1 VTPVAGGRGAFPGKG
16 VRPMAEMSREKI
28 AAVEESALD
37 QNHDIDIDDVIDYVH
52 KDLKRLPG
60 YMDLYRRYLRQRWD
74 VYDLDFAQDA
84 RDWTGRMTQE
94 ERDAFVAIS
103 SGFHHGERQV
113 EVELPVFMLGGSEE
127 SRIYMSS
134 QIEDEAR
141 HTVFFDRFYRE
152 VVGLPGESV
161 QEVLDASFEHVS
173 ETFVGPFGLLAY
185 QADELRADPDDLAAR
200 VRYGTTYFLWIEGV
214 LALSVMKIT
223 LSYCRDRGFLPGYYA
238 GFTAT
243 CRDEARHVQFGM
255 RFLREA
261 VQSDPRLLT
270 QVHETLR
277 TILTINGA
285 TSRRVMLEALGW
297 SAEEVR
303 RLMIRQLT
311 MKLTDVGI
319 GLPPDLQQMIAGIQP
334 ELAGG

>member
-1 VTPVAGGRGAFPGKG
+1 MP
-16 VRPMAEMSREKI
+16 EMSREKV
-28 AAVEESALD
+28 AAVEESALAQIGD
-37 QNHDIDIDDVIDYVH
+37 VDIDDVIGYVH

-60 YMDLYRRYLRQRWD
+60 YLDLYRRYLRQRWD
-74 VYDLDFAQDA
+74 VYDIDFTRDRQ
-84 RDWTGRMTQE
+84 DWTERMTAE
-94 ERDAFVAIS
+94 EREAFVAIS

-152 VVGLPGESV
+152 VVGLPGDSV
-161 QEVLDASFEHVS
+161 QEVLDASFAHVS

-185 QADELRADPDDLAAR
+185 QADELRADPEDPAAR

-223 LSYCRDRGFLPGYYA
+223 LSYCRARGYLPGYYA

-255 RFLREA
+255 RFLRDSVRA
-261 VQSDPRLLT
+261 DPRLLGEI
-270 QVHETLR
+270 HETLR

-285 TSRRVMLEALGW
+285 TSRRLMLESLGW
-297 SAEEVR
+297 SPEEIR

-319 GLPPDLQQMIAGIQP
+319 GLPPDVERLIAGIRP

>member
-1 VTPVAGGRGAFPGKG
+1 MP
-16 VRPMAEMSREKI
+16 EMSREKV
-28 AAVEESALD
+28 AAVERSALAEI
-37 QNHDIDIDDVIDYVH
+37 HDIDIDDVIDYVH

-60 YMDLYRRYLRQRWD
+60 YIELYQRYLQQRWD
-74 VYDLDFAQDA
+74 VYEIDFGQDA
-84 RDWTGRMTQE
+84 CDWADRMTQE

-152 VVGLPGESV
+152 VVGLPGDSV
-161 QEVLDASFEHVS
+161 QDVLDASFHHVS

-185 QADELRADPDDLAAR
+185 QADELRADPQDLAAR

-223 LSYCRDRGFLPGYYA
+223 LSYCRSRGFLPGYYT

-261 VQSDPRLLT
+261 VREDPRLLREI
-270 QVHETLR
+270 HETLR
-277 TILTINGA
+277 TILAINGA
-285 TSRRVMLEALGW
+285 TSRRVALEALGW
-297 SAEEVR
+297 TQKEVR
-303 RLMIRQLT
+303 RLMFRQLT
-311 MKLTDVGI
+311 MKLVDVGI
-319 GLPPDLQQMIAGIQP
+319 GLPPDIERMIANIEP

>member
-1 VTPVAGGRGAFPGKG
+1 MP
-16 VRPMAEMSREKI
+16 EMSQDTV
-28 AAVEESALD
+28 AAVEDTALD
-37 QNHDIDIDDVIDYVH
+37 QIHRIDIDDVIDYVH

-60 YMDLYRRYLRQRWD
+60 YLDLYRRYLRQRWD
-74 VYDLDFAQDA
+74 VYDLDFTRDA
-84 RDWTGRMTQE
+84 ADWTGRMTAA
-94 ERDAFVAIS
+94 EREAFVAIS

-113 EVELPVFMLGGSEE
+113 EVELPVFMLGGTEE
-127 SRIYMSS
+127 SKIYMSS

-152 VVGLPGESV
+152 VVGLPGHDL
-161 QEVLDASFEHVS
+161 QAVLDASFAHVS
-173 ETFVGPFGLLAY
+173 ETFIGPFGLLAY
-185 QADELRADPDDLAAR
+185 QADELRADPQDPAAR

-223 LSYCRDRGFLPGYYA
+223 LSYCRDRGVLPGYYA

-261 VQSDPRLLT
+261 VQADPRLLH
-270 QVHETLR
+270 QIHETLR
-277 TILTINGA
+277 TVLTINGA
-285 TSRRVMLEALGW
+285 TSRRLMLEALGW
-297 SAEEVR
+297 TPGEVR

-319 GLPPDLQQMIAGIQP
+319 GLPPDLQAMIEGITP

>member
-1 VTPVAGGRGAFPGKG
+1 MTELSNVADSDLRGI
-16 VRPMAEMSREKI
+16 RD
-28 AAVEESALD
+28 L
-37 QNHDIDIDDVIDYVH
+37 DIDDVLAYVH
-52 KDLKRLPG
+52 RDLKRLPD
-60 YMDLYRRYLRQRWD
+60 YTELYKRYLRQRWD
-74 VYDLDFAQDA
+74 VYELDFSQDIV
-84 RDWTGRMTQE
+84 DWREGMSQE
-94 ERDAFVAIS
+94 ERDAFVGIS
-103 SGFHHGERQV
+103 AGFHHGERQV

-127 SRIYMSS
+127 SKIYMSS

-152 VVGLPGESV
+152 VVGMPGDSV

-185 QADELRADPDDLAAR
+185 QADELRKDPEDPAAR

-223 LSYCRDRGFLPGYYA
+223 LTYCRERGFLPGYYT

-255 RFLREA
+255 RFLRDS
-261 VQSDPRLLT
+261 VQEDPRLLL
-270 QVHETLR
+270 QIHETLR
-277 TILTINGA
+277 TILAINGA
-285 TSRRVMLEALGW
+285 TSRRLALESLGW
-297 SAEEVR
+297 TPEEVR
-303 RLMIRQLT
+303 RLMIRQLH
-311 MKLTDVGI
+311 MKLVDVGI
-319 GLPPDLQQMIAGIQP
+319 ALPPDIQDMVARIEP

>member
-1 VTPVAGGRGAFPGKG
+1 
-16 VRPMAEMSREKI
+16 MSRAKI
-28 AAVEESALD
+28 AAVEESGLGQIRD
-37 QNHDIDIDDVIDYVH
+37 VDIDDVIDYVH

-60 YMDLYRRYLRQRWD
+60 YLDLYRRYLGQRWN
-74 VYDLDFAQDA
+74 VYELDFTQDV

-161 QEVLDASFEHVS
+161 QEVLDASFQHVS

-185 QADELRADPDDLAAR
+185 QADELRADPEDPAAR

-223 LSYCRDRGFLPGYYA
+223 LTYCRNRGFLPGYYA

-255 RFLREA
+255 RFLRES
-261 VQSDPRLLT
+261 VQEDPSLLR
-270 QVHETLR
+270 QIHDTLR
-277 TILTINGA
+277 TILAINGA
-285 TSRRVMLEALGW
+285 TSRRLALEALGW
-297 SAEEVR
+297 TPEEVR

-319 GLPPDLQQMIAGIQP
+319 GLPPDIQRMVAAIEP

>member
-1 VTPVAGGRGAFPGKG
+1 MTELSDVAGADLRGL
-16 VRPMAEMSREKI
+16 RD
-28 AAVEESALD
+28 L
-37 QNHDIDIDDVIDYVH
+37 DIDDVLAYVH
-52 KDLKRLPG
+52 RDLKRLPG
-60 YMDLYRRYLRQRWD
+60 YTELYKRYLRQRWD
-74 VYDLDFAQDA
+74 VYELDFSQDVV
-84 RDWTGRMTQE
+84 DWRERMTQE
-94 ERDAFVAIS
+94 ERDAFVGIS
-103 SGFHHGERQV
+103 AGFHHGERQV

-127 SRIYMSS
+127 SKIYMSS

-152 VVGLPGESV
+152 MVGMPGDSV

-185 QADELRADPDDLAAR
+185 QADELRKDPEDPAAR

-223 LSYCRDRGFLPGYYA
+223 LTYCRERGFLPGYYT

-255 RFLREA
+255 RFLRDS
-261 VQSDPRLLT
+261 VQEDPRLLL
-270 QVHETLR
+270 QIHETLR
-277 TILTINGA
+277 TILAINGA
-285 TSRRVMLEALGW
+285 TSRRLALESLGW
-297 SAEEVR
+297 TPEEVR
-303 RLMIRQLT
+303 RLMIRQLH

-319 GLPPDLQQMIAGIQP
+319 ALPPDIQEKVSRIEP

>member
-1 VTPVAGGRGAFPGKG
+1 MP
-16 VRPMAEMSREKI
+16 EMSQEKV
-28 AAVEESALD
+28 AAVEGSSLA
-37 QNHDIDIDDVIDYVH
+37 QINDIDIDDVIDYVH

-60 YMDLYRRYLRQRWD
+60 YLDLYRRYLRQRWD
-74 VYDLDFAQDA
+74 VYDIDFTRDV
-84 RDWTGRMTQE
+84 RDWSESMTQE

-223 LSYCRDRGFLPGYYA
+223 LTYCRNRGFLPGYYA

-261 VQSDPRLLT
+261 VQEDPRML
-270 QVHETLR
+270 QEIHETLR
-277 TILTINGA
+277 TILMINGA

-297 SAEEVR
+297 SQEEVR

-319 GLPPDLQQMIAGIQP
+319 GLPPDLERMISGIQP

>member
-1 VTPVAGGRGAFPGKG
+1 MPEVSPDRAT
-16 VRPMAEMSREKI
+16 
-28 AAVEESALD
+28 AVEEWGLD
-37 QNHDIDIDDVIDYVH
+37 RIGGIDVDDVLDYVH
-52 KDLKRLPG
+52 RDLKRLPG
-60 YMDLYRRYLRQRWD
+60 YLDLYKRYLRQRWD
-74 VYDLDFAQDA
+74 VYELDFAQDI
-84 RDWTGRMTQE
+84 RDWNERMTE
-94 ERDAFVAIS
+94 KEREAFVSIS

-127 SRIYMSS
+127 SKIYMSS

-141 HTVFFDRFYRE
+141 HTIFFDRFYRE
-152 VVGLPGESV
+152 VVGLAGDSV
-161 QEVLDASFEHVS
+161 QELLDASFEHLS

-185 QADELRADPDDLAAR
+185 QADELRNDPEDAAAR

-223 LSYCRDRGFLPGYYA
+223 LSYCRQRGFLPGYYA

-255 RFLREA
+255 RFLRDS
-261 VQSDPRLLT
+261 VQEDPRLLREI
-270 QVHETLR
+270 HETLR
-277 TILTINGA
+277 TILTMNRAI
-285 TSRRVMLEALGW
+285 SRPLMLDALGW
-297 SAEEVR
+297 EREEVR

-319 GLPPDLQQMIAGIQP
+319 SLTPDLQQMVDDLQP

>member
-1 VTPVAGGRGAFPGKG
+1 MTELSDVAGSDLRGI
-16 VRPMAEMSREKI
+16 RH
-28 AAVEESALD
+28 L
-37 QNHDIDIDDVIDYVH
+37 DIDDVLAYVH
-52 KDLKRLPG
+52 RDLKRLPD
-60 YMDLYRRYLRQRWD
+60 YTELYKRYLRQRWD
-74 VYDLDFAQDA
+74 VYELDFSQDVV
-84 RDWTGRMTQE
+84 DWRERMSQE
-94 ERDAFVAIS
+94 ERDAFVGIS
-103 SGFHHGERQV
+103 AGFHHGERQV

-127 SRIYMSS
+127 SKIYMSS

-152 VVGLPGESV
+152 VVGMPGDSV

-185 QADELRADPDDLAAR
+185 QADELRKDPEDPAAR

-223 LSYCRDRGFLPGYYA
+223 LTYCRERGFLPGYYT

-255 RFLREA
+255 RFLRDS
-261 VQSDPRLLT
+261 VQEDPRLLL
-270 QVHETLR
+270 QIHETLR
-277 TILTINGA
+277 TILAINGA
-285 TSRRVMLEALGW
+285 TSRRLALESLGW
-297 SAEEVR
+297 SPEEVR
-303 RLMIRQLT
+303 RLMIRQLH
-311 MKLTDVGI
+311 MKLVDVGI
-319 GLPPDLQQMIAGIQP
+319 AIPPDIQDMVARIEP

>member
-1 VTPVAGGRGAFPGKG
+1 MTMDQEVLAG
-16 VRPMAEMSREKI
+16 VEKSDLAQI
-28 AAVEESALD
+28 RDL
-37 QNHDIDIDDVIDYVH
+37 DIDDVIDYVH
-52 KDLKRLPG
+52 ADLKRLPD
-60 YMDLYRRYLRQRWD
+60 YLDLYRRYLRQRWD
-74 VYDLDFAQDA
+74 VYELDFSQDI
-84 RDWTGRMTQE
+84 RDWNTAMTQS

-127 SRIYMSS
+127 SKIFMSS

-141 HTVFFDRFYRE
+141 HTIFFDRFYRE

-161 QEVLDASFEHVS
+161 QEVLDASFHHVS

-185 QADELRADPDDLAAR
+185 LADELRRDPEDPVSR

-223 LSYCRDRGFLPGYYA
+223 LTYCRNRGFLPGYYA

-255 RFLREA
+255 RFLRDSVAE
-261 VQSDPRLLT
+261 DPRLLREI
-270 QVHETLR
+270 HETLR

-285 TSRRVMLEALGW
+285 TSRRIALESLGW
-297 SAEEVR
+297 SPEEVR
-303 RLMIRQLT
+303 RLMIRQLS
-311 MKLTDVGI
+311 MKLNDVGI
-319 GLPPDLQQMIAGIQP
+319 ALPPDLQQMVARIEP

>member
-1 VTPVAGGRGAFPGKG
+1 VNELSAVADSDLRGI
-16 VRPMAEMSREKI
+16 RD
-28 AAVEESALD
+28 L
-37 QNHDIDIDDVIDYVH
+37 DIDDVLAYVH
-52 KDLKRLPG
+52 RDLKRLPD
-60 YMDLYRRYLRQRWD
+60 YTELYKRYLRQRWD
-74 VYDLDFAQDA
+74 VYELDFTQDVV
-84 RDWTGRMTQE
+84 DWREGMSQE
-94 ERDAFVAIS
+94 ERDAFVGIS
-103 SGFHHGERQV
+103 AGFHHGERQV

-127 SRIYMSS
+127 SKIYMSS

-152 VVGLPGESV
+152 VVGMPGDSV

-185 QADELRADPDDLAAR
+185 QADELRKDPEDPAAR

-223 LSYCRDRGFLPGYYA
+223 LTYCRERGFLPGYYT

-255 RFLREA
+255 RFLRDS
-261 VQSDPRLLT
+261 VQEDPRLLL
-270 QVHETLR
+270 QIHETLR
-277 TILTINGA
+277 TILAINGA
-285 TSRRVMLEALGW
+285 TSRRLALESLGW
-297 SAEEVR
+297 SPEEVR
-303 RLMIRQLT
+303 RLMIRQLH
-311 MKLTDVGI
+311 MKLVDVGI
-319 GLPPDLQQMIAGIQP
+319 ALPPDIQDMVSRIEP

>member
-1 VTPVAGGRGAFPGKG
+1 MSKLSAVADSDLRG
-16 VRPMAEMSREKI
+16 I
-28 AAVEESALD
+28 ADL
-37 QNHDIDIDDVIDYVH
+37 DIDDVLAYVH
-52 KDLKRLPG
+52 RDLKRLPD
-60 YMDLYRRYLRQRWD
+60 YTELYKRYLRQRWD
-74 VYDLDFAQDA
+74 VYELDFAQDVV
-84 RDWTGRMTQE
+84 DWRERMSQE
-94 ERDAFVAIS
+94 ERDAFVGIS
-103 SGFHHGERQV
+103 AGFHHGERQV

-127 SRIYMSS
+127 SKIYMSS

-152 VVGLPGESV
+152 VVGMPGDSV

-185 QADELRADPDDLAAR
+185 QADELRKDPEDPAAR

-223 LSYCRDRGFLPGYYA
+223 LTYCRERGFLPGYYT

-255 RFLREA
+255 RFLRDS
-261 VQSDPRLLT
+261 VQEDPRLLL
-270 QVHETLR
+270 QIHETLR
-277 TILTINGA
+277 TILAVNGA
-285 TSRRVMLEALGW
+285 TSRRLALESLGW
-297 SAEEVR
+297 SPEEVR
-303 RLMIRQLT
+303 RLMIRQLH
-311 MKLTDVGI
+311 MKLVDVGI
-319 GLPPDLQQMIAGIQP
+319 ALPPDIQDMVSRIEP

>member
-1 VTPVAGGRGAFPGKG
+1 MP
-16 VRPMAEMSREKI
+16 EMSREKV
-28 AAVEESALD
+28 AAVERSALGEI
-37 QNHDIDIDDVIDYVH
+37 HDIDIDDVIDYVH

-60 YMDLYRRYLRQRWD
+60 YIELYQRYLRQRWD
-74 VYDLDFAQDA
+74 VYEIDFGQDA
-84 RDWTGRMTQE
+84 RDWADRMTRE

-152 VVGLPGESV
+152 VVGLPGDSV
-161 QEVLDASFEHVS
+161 QDVLDASFQHVS

-185 QADELRADPDDLAAR
+185 QADELRADPEDLAAR
-200 VRYGTTYFLWIEGV
+200 VRYGTTYFVWIEGV

-223 LSYCRDRGFLPGYYA
+223 LSYCRNRGFLPGYYT

-261 VQSDPRLLT
+261 VQEDPRLLREI
-270 QVHETLR
+270 HETLR
-277 TILTINGA
+277 TILAINGA
-285 TSRRVMLEALGW
+285 TSRRVALEALGW
-297 SAEEVR
+297 TQEEVR

-311 MKLTDVGI
+311 MKLVDVGI
-319 GLPPDLQQMIAGIQP
+319 GLPPDIERMIANIEP